1 MNRADDMRLF
11 YLMQDAL
18 EDKPISKENA
28 LYLER
33 IRNEIRTLSK
43 VYILANKESARNI
56 ADIIGK
62 YVIIDILRNGRI

>member
-11 YLMQDAL
+11 YLLQDAL
-18 EDKPISKENA
+18 EDKPIRPENEI
-28 LYLER
+28 YLER
-33 IRNEIRTLSK
+33 IRNEIRTLTK
-43 VYILANKESARNI
+43 VYILANKEYARNI